1 MVHEDQKLPSKD
13 SKNKKQDEIQGSN
26 SFYYVNKNGFAVQSQ
41 IAISPPPPPKNTTL
55 VTTKNEKQT
64 KSLNKSK
71 KNSNKTTSN
80 NNPLICTDLL
90 VEMCKNDK
98 PNTKDYQKL
107 DCESTTDSIT
117 TSSSIGDHQSDTR
130 SVPGKLN
137 SSCSSNDVPTS
148 NSLVQRDANG
158 KCLINTNLTVQE
170 PTIDINN
177 DHVKFV
183 NLFSILC
190 CWCFPITGI
199 ISIIFARSTRKFYD
213 MRDMAK
219 AKKYLVRSEW
229 MLIITIFFGCTI
241 IGLAF
246 GLLESFIFKNDGE
259 VLQKGVYHR
268 KSFN

>member
-1 MVHEDQKLPSKD
+1 MVYDDQKLPSKENN
-13 SKNKKQDEIQGSN
+13 NKKKDESST

-41 IAISPPPPPKNTTL
+41 VVTSPPLSKNSTS
-55 VTTKNEKQT
+55 VTTKNEKQS
-64 KSLNKSK
+64 KS
-71 KNSNKTTSN
+71 SNKTKKSIIKSN

-98 PNTKDYQKL
+98 PNTKNYQKL
-107 DCESTTDSIT
+107 DCESMTDSIT
-117 TSSSIGDHQSDTR
+117 TSSSTGDHQSDTR
-130 SVPGKLN
+130 SVPGQLN
-137 SSCSSNDVPTS
+137 SSCSSNDQPS
-148 NSLVQRDANG
+148 NNSLVQRDANG

-199 ISIIFARSTRKFYD
+199 ISIIFSRSARKFYD

-241 IGLAF
+241 IGLVF
-246 GLLESFIFKNDGE
+246 GLLESFMFKNDGE
-259 VLQKGVYHR
+259 VLQRGVYHR